1 MKIINA
7 MFGRGLGGIEQAFL
21 NASQSLAR
29 RGHEILSLTH
39 PKAEIL
45 PQLEELCRTEPSIS
59 HRTLAN
65 WGQWDPLA
73 VLRLKSLAH
82 RFQPDIVLCHGN
94 RANLLLGRALKGIA
108 PVVGFA
114 HRYRLKHLARM
125 ENVIAVSKDLC
136 QQLYQSGMAQTQV
149 FHIPNMI
156 NLDGVRPIQR
166 RNWLQQDA
174 DRPACIGAMGRMVD
188 DNKGFDLLIDALA
201 LLHERDLVFEAK
213 IAGDG
218 PLLPRLKERAR
229 QAGLE
234 NHLSFPGWVAD
245 RQQFFESCDLFCVPS
260 RHEPFGIIVLE
271 AWAHGV
277 PLIATAAQ
285 GPTEMMTDQR
295 DGLLVPLAGQ
305 DKLVPAL
312 ADALAQA
319 LQNPALMDELAT
331 NALAQVRNY
340 GLDAIGE
347 MMETALIK
355 IRNAHRTNPH

>member
-21 NASQSLAR
+21 NASQSLSR

-45 PQLEELCRTEPSIS
+45 PQLKEICATTPSIS
-59 HRTLAN
+59 HKTLAN
-65 WGQWDPLA
+65 WGQWDPLT
-73 VLRLKSLAH
+73 VMRLRRLAQQ
-82 RFQPDIVLCHGN
+82 FQPDIVLCHGN
-94 RANLLLGRALKGIA
+94 RANLLLGRAFSGIA

-114 HRYRLKHLARM
+114 HRYSLKHLSRM
-125 ENVIAVSKDLC
+125 DSVIAVSKDLC
-136 QQLYQSGMAQTQV
+136 QQLSQSGMAENQI

-156 NLDGVRPIQR
+156 NLDDIKPIQR
-166 RNWLQQDA
+166 RNWLQQDKN
-174 DRPACIGAMGRMVD
+174 RPACIGAMGRMVD

-201 LLHERDLVFEAK
+201 LLHKRDLSFQAK

-218 PLLPRLKERAR
+218 PLLPMLKARAR

-234 NHLSFPGWVAD
+234 NHLTFPGWIAD
-245 RQQFFESCDLFCVPS
+245 KQGFFEECDLFCVPS
-260 RHEPFGIIVLE
+260 RHEPFGIIVLD

-285 GPTEMMTDQR
+285 GPSEMISDQR
-295 DGLLVPLAGQ
+295 DGLLVPLDDQ
-305 DKLVPAL
+305 DAVILAL
-312 ADALAQA
+312 TDALARG
-319 LQNPALMDELAT
+319 LQDPELMDRLAI
-331 NALAQVRNY
+331 NGLAQVHNY
-340 GLDAIGE
+340 GLDAVGE

-355 IRNAHRTNPH
+355 IKNAP

>member
-21 NASQSLAR
+21 NASQSLSR

-45 PQLEELCRTEPSIS
+45 PQLKEICATTPSIS
-59 HRTLAN
+59 HKTLAN

-73 VLRLKSLAH
+73 AMRLKSLAQQ
-82 RFQPDIVLCHGN
+82 FQPDIVLCHGN

-114 HRYRLKHLARM
+114 HRYSLKHLARM
-125 ENVIAVSKDLC
+125 DSVIAVSKDLY
-136 QQLYQSGMAQTQV
+136 QQLSQSGMAENQI

-156 NLDGVRPIQR
+156 NLEGIKPITR
-166 RNWLQQDA
+166 RNWLQQNKN
-174 DRPACIGAMGRMVD
+174 RPACIGAMGRMVD
-188 DNKGFDLLIDALA
+188 DNKGFDLLIEALA
-201 LLHERDLVFEAK
+201 LLHKRDLSFQAK

-218 PLLPRLKERAR
+218 PLLPMLKARAR

-234 NHLSFPGWVAD
+234 NHLSFPGWIAD
-245 RQQFFESCDLFCVPS
+245 KQKFFEECDLFCVPS
-260 RHEPFGIIVLE
+260 RHEPFGIIVLD

-285 GPTEMMTDQR
+285 GPSEMISDQR
-295 DGLLVPLAGQ
+295 DGLLVPLDDQ
-305 DKLVPAL
+305 DTVISAL
-312 ADALAQA
+312 ADALARG
-319 LQNPALMDELAT
+319 LQDPELMDRLAI
-331 NALAQVRNY
+331 NGLSQVHNY
-340 GLDAIGE
+340 GLDAVGE

-355 IRNAHRTNPH
+355 IKNAP

>member
-45 PQLEELCRTEPSIS
+45 PQLEEICRTEPSIS

-73 VLRLKSLAH
+73 AMRLKSLAQQ
-82 RFQPDIVLCHGN
+82 FQPDIVLCHGN
-94 RANLLLGRALKGIA
+94 RANLLLGRAFSGIA

-114 HRYRLKHLARM
+114 HRYSLKHLSRM
-125 ENVIAVSKDLC
+125 DSVIAVSKDLR
-136 QQLYQSGMAQTQV
+136 QQLYQSGMAENQI

-156 NLDGVRPIQR
+156 NLDDIKPITR
-166 RNWLQQDA
+166 RNWLHAQT

-188 DNKGFDLLIDALA
+188 DNKGFDLLIEALA
-201 LLHERDLVFEAK
+201 LLHKQDLVFQAK

-218 PLLPRLKERAR
+218 PILPMLKARAR

-234 NHLSFPGWVAD
+234 NHLSFPGWIAD
-245 RQQFFESCDLFCVPS
+245 KQKFFEECDLFCVPS
-260 RHEPFGIIVLE
+260 RHEPFGIIVLD

-285 GPTEMMTDQR
+285 GPSEMISDQR
-295 DGLLVPLAGQ
+295 DGLLVPFGDQ
-305 DKLVPAL
+305 DTVISAL
-312 ADALAQA
+312 ADALARG
-319 LQNPALMDELAT
+319 LQDPELMDRLAI
-331 NALAQVRNY
+331 NGLSQVHNY
-340 GLDAIGE
+340 GLDAVGE

-355 IRNAHRTNPH
+355 IKNAP

>member
-45 PQLEELCRTEPSIS
+45 PQLKEICRTQPSIS

-73 VLRLKSLAH
+73 VLRLKSLAQQ
-82 RFQPDIVLCHGN
+82 FQPDIVLCHGN

-114 HRYRLKHLARM
+114 HRYSLKHLSRM
-125 ENVIAVSKDLC
+125 DSVIAVSKDLC
-136 QQLYQSGMAQTQV
+136 QQLSQSGMAENQI

-156 NLDGVRPIQR
+156 NLDAIKPIAR
-166 RNWLQQDA
+166 RNWLQAQTDH
-174 DRPACIGAMGRMVD
+174 PACIGAMGRMVD
-188 DNKGFDLLIDALA
+188 DNKGFDLLIEALA
-201 LLHERDLVFEAK
+201 LLHKQDLVFQAK

-218 PLLPRLKERAR
+218 PLLPMLKARAR

-234 NHLSFPGWVAD
+234 NHLSFPGWIAD
-245 RQQFFESCDLFCVPS
+245 KQKFFEECDLFCVPS
-260 RHEPFGIIVLE
+260 RHEPFGIIVLD

-285 GPTEMMTDQR
+285 GPSEMISDQR
-295 DGLLVPLAGQ
+295 DGLLVPFGDQ
-305 DKLVPAL
+305 DTVISAL
-312 ADALAQA
+312 ADALARG
-319 LQNPALMDELAT
+319 LQDPELMDRLAI
-331 NALAQVRNY
+331 NGLAQVHNY
-340 GLDAIGE
+340 GLDAVGE

-355 IRNAHRTNPH
+355 IKNAP